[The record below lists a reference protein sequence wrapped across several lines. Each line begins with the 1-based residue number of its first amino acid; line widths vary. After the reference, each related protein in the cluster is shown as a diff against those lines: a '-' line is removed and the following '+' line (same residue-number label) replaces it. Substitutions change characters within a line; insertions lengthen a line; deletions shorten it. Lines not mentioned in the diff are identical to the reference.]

1 MKVIVQRVLDASVSI
16 ENTIYNEISKGYLLY
31 VGFTHT
37 DTTKTVDLMIQKILK
52 LRIYEDENHKINL
65 SIPLDDEILC
75 ISQFT
80 LYAQTKGQHRPSFIE
95 AMKQEEASG
104 LYDYMIQKL
113 SSYIKVKCGV
123 FQKHML
129 IKSTNDGPMTILLEL

>member
-95 AMKQEEASG
+95 AMKQEEASY
-104 LYDYMIQKL
+104 LYDYMIQEL
-113 SSYIKVKCGV
+113 STFIQVKSGV
-123 FQKHML
+123 FQKHMI
-129 IKSTNDGPMTILLEL
+129 IKSTNDGPMTILLEV

>member
-16 ENTIYNEISKGYLLY
+16 EDSIYQKISKGYLLY

-37 DTTKTVDLMIQKILK
+37 DTTHSVDVMIQKILK

-65 SIPLDDEILC
+65 SIPLDHEILC

-95 AMKQEEASG
+95 AMKQDEASK
-104 LYDYMIQKL
+104 LYTYMIENL
-113 SSYIKVKCGV
+113 SRYIKVTAGV
-123 FQKHML
+123 FQKHMM
-129 IKSTNDGPMTILLEL
+129 IKSTNDGPMTILLEV

>member
-16 ENTIYNEISKGYLLY
+16 ENIVYNAISKGYLLY
-31 VGFTHT
+31 VGFTHS

-52 LRIYEDENHKINL
+52 LRIYEDENQKINL
-65 SIPLDDEILC
+65 SIPLNYDILC

-95 AMKQEEASG
+95 AMKQEEASY
-104 LYDYMIQKL
+104 LYDYMIQEL
-113 SSYIKVKCGV
+113 STFIQVKSGV
-123 FQKHML
+123 FQKHMI
-129 IKSTNDGPMTILLEL
+129 IKSTNDGPMTILLEV

>member
-1 MKVIVQRVLDASVSI
+1 MKVIVQRVLDASVYI
-16 ENTIYNEISKGYLLY
+16 DNEVYNEISKGYLLY

-37 DTTKTVDLMIQKILK
+37 DTTNTVDLMIQKILK
-52 LRIYEDENHKINL
+52 LRIYEDENQKVNL
-65 SIPLDDEILC
+65 SIPLNYDILC

-95 AMKQEEASG
+95 AMKQDEASR
-104 LYDYMIQKL
+104 LYDYMIKEL
-113 SSYIKVKCGV
+113 SAYIHVKSGV
-123 FQKHML
+123 FQKHMI